1 MSISR
6 FSFKFKNSFSNG
18 FGKKPRTF
26 WIPTEIDTT
35 LKLENYIQKD
45 SERFYVVIDSIHTT
59 RYKNDLVDM
68 FNKIQDFIILR
79 NLSETKDLSTRKF
92 YSGKLRFDTQTE
104 FFARLK
110 TMLVQKITDAG
121 ESWDQFIKSL

>member
-1 MSISR
+1 
-6 FSFKFKNSFSNG
+6 
-18 FGKKPRTF
+18 
-26 WIPTEIDTT
+26 
-35 LKLENYIQKD
+35 
-45 SERFYVVIDSIHTT
+45 
-59 RYKNDLVDM
+59 M